1 MTTFK
6 RIIKNIFDF
15 MHSSELKTRLIKIG
29 LVLAFYFGQ
38 FFFGP
43 LRWVMF
49 SLAFLFIAFEFSAS
63 SFIWIVIFSVLTGC
77 VGFTV
82 NEKLYFFYNYL
93 IPELIIVLVV
103 KLLIDIFKKRIS
115 FKNKQTIAIL
125 SVFLIFAVYTLLPF
139 CRTYKFFSQ
148 LAYIGNLLLIILMFI
163 YLKEINVKSLL
174 IEFVTIITL
183 LSSCYYIVDLFGVCS
198 FDEFTAHTF
207 NGGSVVR
214 FIPLSYD
221 PNIACGILISAIL
234 ALFILYK
241 QGAIKKPVYFVTLFI
256 LGFYSLKTLSKAGVL
271 ILALFA
277 TFVVCEII
285 VQAIKR
291 KNAKLLIDL
300 AWYALTLALILG
312 VGCRYTYA
320 LFARLFNP
328 AGGWWSE
335 GNNINVDS
343 VTTGRFSIWIS
354 TLKEFFSSWQLIFF
368 GSGTKDMLLAY
379 RWGGG
384 LAHSMVIEYL
394 YRYGIIGFSLLL
406 SLFIIAI
413 WPHIKKAKVY
423 NFVPTIL
430 ITGFFCSMG
439 TISPKY
445 LFIFVICHLTLCYN
459 SLSKKEEQQ
468 KLNYEMIKN

>member
-6 RIIKNIFDF
+6 RIIKNIFNF

-43 LRWVMF
+43 LKWVMF
-49 SLAFLFIAFEFSAS
+49 GLALLFIAFEFRAS

-77 VGFTV
+77 IGFTV

-103 KLLIDIFKKRIS
+103 KLVIDILKKRIS
-115 FKNKQTIAIL
+115 FKNKQIITLL
-125 SVFLIFAVYTLLPF
+125 SVFLTFVVYTLLPF

-148 LAYIGNLLLIILMFI
+148 LAYIGNVLLLVLMFL
-163 YLKEINVKSLL
+163 YLKEINVKSFL
-174 IEFVTIITL
+174 IEFVVIITL
-183 LSSCYYIVDLFGVCS
+183 LSSCYFIVDLLGVCCI
-198 FDEFTAHTF
+198 DEFTAHTF

-234 ALFILYK
+234 TLFILYR
-241 QGAIKKPVYFVTLFI
+241 QGTIKKPVYFSVLFI
-256 LGFYSLKTLSKAGVL
+256 VGFYSLKTLSKSGVF
-271 ILALFA
+271 ILSLFA
-277 TFVVCEII
+277 VFVVCEIV
-285 VQAIKR
+285 VQAIKN
-291 KNAKLLIDL
+291 KNAKQLLDL
-300 AWYALTLALILG
+300 IWYSLTLILILG
-312 VGCRYTYA
+312 VGFRYTYA
-320 LFARLFNP
+320 IFIRLFKP

-335 GNNINVDS
+335 SGAVVDA
-343 VTTGRFSIWIS
+343 VTTGRFTIWAN

-368 GSGTKDMLLAY
+368 GSGTKDLFLY
-379 RWGGG
+379 NQWGGG

-394 YRYGIIGFSLLL
+394 YRYGIIGFLLLL
-406 SLFIIAI
+406 SLFIIAVY
-413 WPHIKKAKVY
+413 PYFKKAKVY
-423 NFVPTIL
+423 NYVPLFL

-445 LFIFVICHLTLCYN
+445 LFIFVICFLTLCYN
-459 SLSKKEEQQ
+459 SLNNSEEQQ
-468 KLNYEMIKN
+468 SAND